1 MEDKHYRTTYIQVG
15 KGGNKASS
23 LRVRLTALKAYI
35 AFLRQRKFYGGM
47 TRSQMTSLQEYVEE
61 WSTDFTDMVAQ
72 RKTNIKRIKKMRQM
86 TPSYMIKYG
95 RPGHVKTITK
105 QLENKNAGKP
115 TIRFCQNVRAYLIS
129 KIYVMNGLRS
139 SNIIEPRVEDVNDAE
154 ESVTYPGY
162 FTFTN
167 SLFSD
172 LKLYHLKLR
181 PILSQSSNLCKM
193 MAKRWPMVPLVVS
206 WLPRLIKYVSLINR
220 NIQGFLRLR

>member
-1 MEDKHYRTTYIQVG
+1 
-15 KGGNKASS
+15 
-23 LRVRLTALKAYI
+23 
-35 AFLRQRKFYGGM
+35 
-47 TRSQMTSLQEYVEE
+47 MTSLQEYVEE

-86 TPSYMIKYG
+86 TPSYMIKYE

-105 QLENKNAGKP
+105 QLENKNTGKP
-115 TIRFCQNVRAYLIS
+115 TIRFCQNVRDYLIS

-139 SNIIEPRVEDVNDAE
+139 SNIIELRVEDVNDAE

-167 SLFSD
+167 SSYKTSTIYGEKFLVLPKNLFSD

-206 WLPRLIKYVSLINR
+206 WLHRLIKYVSLINR

>member
-1 MEDKHYRTTYIQVG
+1 MEDKHHRTTYIQVG
-15 KGGNKASS
+15 KGGNEASS
-23 LRVRLTALKAYI
+23 LRVRLTVLKAYI

-95 RPGHVKTITK
+95 RSGHVKTITK

-115 TIRFCQNVRAYLIS
+115 TIRFYQNVRDYLIS
-129 KIYVMNGLRS
+129 KIYIMNGLRS
-139 SNIIEPRVEDVNDAE
+139 SNIIELRVEDVNDAE

-167 SLFSD
+167 SSYKTSTIYGEKFLVLPKNLFSD

-193 MAKRWPMVPLVVS
+193 MAKR
-206 WLPRLIKYVSLINR
+206 
-220 NIQGFLRLR
+220 

>member
-1 MEDKHYRTTYIQVG
+1 
-15 KGGNKASS
+15 
-23 LRVRLTALKAYI
+23 
-35 AFLRQRKFYGGM
+35 
-47 TRSQMTSLQEYVEE
+47 MTSLQEYVEE

-86 TPSYMIKYG
+86 IPSYMIKYE

-105 QLENKNAGKP
+105 QLENKNTGKP
-115 TIRFCQNVRAYLIS
+115 TIRFCQNVRDYLIS

-139 SNIIEPRVEDVNDAE
+139 SNIIELRVEDVNDAE

-167 SLFSD
+167 SSYKTSTIYGEKFLVLPKNLFSD

-206 WLPRLIKYVSLINR
+206 WLHRLIKYVSLINR

>member
-1 MEDKHYRTTYIQVG
+1 
-15 KGGNKASS
+15 
-23 LRVRLTALKAYI
+23 
-35 AFLRQRKFYGGM
+35 
-47 TRSQMTSLQEYVEE
+47 
-61 WSTDFTDMVAQ
+61 
-72 RKTNIKRIKKMRQM
+72 M

-95 RPGHVKTITK
+95 QPGHVKTITK

-193 MAKRWPMVPLVVS
+193 MAKR
-206 WLPRLIKYVSLINR
+206 
-220 NIQGFLRLR
+220 